1 MQFPF
6 RIASAIGAPSDHK
19 GPYVGRIDDQ
29 IVRGPHARNLADVI
43 DALGKNSAVAQGL
56 RKPITYGT
64 MSGILGQRIYLL
76 AENNTAM
83 GLLKVGTKCLFVEPP
98 PRVAARGQVL
108 EQEASFREINPV
120 CVLDFYVHES
130 CQRSGFGRLLFDTML
145 EHEKLHPAQFAYD
158 RPSPKLIG
166 FLKKHFGLVHY
177 QPQNNNFVVFNE
189 FFDFAGS
196 SGSGPRNM
204 RLSGNRR
211 SLSGDSASTPMDAR
225 VGGAHYR
232 PGGVLPGGLARSE
245 SPNRG
250 RPPLMPASSGPF
262 SASPGH
268 SEAGDL
274 RSNTRNDA
282 HFEAARGGGYQ
293 MMPAALSGAGHHS
306 LGMPTSGPPS
316 QYTPGT
322 LPPPGLP
329 GQHSLSSLPPAAPP
343 GQHSVS
349 SLLSGAPPSS
359 RQSNYSRPSRGSGGL
374 ASGLQAPWGTQETC
388 LSESRPSRHR
398 IASSPSGE
406 RPAGRPSGAGGGH
419 ARSTSVP
426 IGQDGPGGVA
436 YGAAGTPSN
445 HGREGGS
452 ARRFASPLSH
462 AGHRMLAH

>member
-6 RIASAIGAPSDHK
+6 RIASAIGAPSDHT

-29 IVRGPHARNLADVI
+29 FVRGGAQARNLEAVI
-43 DALGKNSAVAQGL
+43 DALGKNSAIAQGL

-64 MSGILGQRIYLL
+64 TSGLLGQRIYLL

-166 FLKKHFGLVHY
+166 FLKKHFGLVRY
-177 QPQNNNFVVFNE
+177 QPQNNNFVVFDD
-189 FFDFAGS
+189 FYDFAGS
-196 SGSGPRNM
+196 SGSSGARNS
-204 RLSGNRR
+204 RPNGNRR
-211 SLSGDSASTPMDAR
+211 SLSGDSASAAPVDAR
-225 VGGAHYR
+225 IGGAHYR

-250 RPPLMPASSGPF
+250 RPPLMPASSAPS
-262 SASPGH
+262 SASLGQ
-268 SEAGDL
+268 AGD
-274 RSNTRNDA
+274 SCSDA
-282 HFEAARGGGYQ
+282 HSDARSDANFQAARGGGYHA
-293 MMPAALSGAGHHS
+293 MPAALSGAGQHN
-306 LGMPTSGPPS
+306 LGMPPSGLPG
-316 QYTPGT
+316 QYTPGA
-322 LPPPGLP
+322 LPPTGLP
-329 GQHSLSSLPPAAPP
+329 GQHSFGSLPPAGPP
-343 GQHSVS
+343 GYHSTS
-349 SLLSGAPPSS
+349 NLLSGAPSSS
-359 RQSNYSRPSRGSGGL
+359 RQSNYSRPSRGGGGSS
-374 ASGLQAPWGTQETC
+374 SGLQAPWGTQETC
-388 LSESRPSRHR
+388 LPESRRSRDR
-398 IASSPSGE
+398 VASSPLGE
-406 RPAGRPSGAGGGH
+406 RPAGMPSAG
-419 ARSTSVP
+419 P
-426 IGQDGPGGVA
+426 
-436 YGAAGTPSN
+436 PSN